1 MTTATASASWETIF
15 VKPAVSGVKTGSKS
29 LATIKGYTISLNKS
43 GGLYFKHPDGPTKS
57 VNLPTV
63 AGLAIAQALGLET
76 AMLMTIGKQAHT
88 IREGI
93 KNATN

>member
-1 MTTATASASWETIF
+1 MTTASASWETIF
-15 VKPAVSGVKTGSKS
+15 VKPATSGVKTGSMA

-43 GGLYFKHPDGPTKS
+43 GGLYFKHPEGPTKS

-63 AGLAIAQALGLET
+63 AGLAIAQALGLEAT
-76 AMLMTIGKQAHT
+76 ALMTIGKKAHV
-88 IREGI
+88 IREEI